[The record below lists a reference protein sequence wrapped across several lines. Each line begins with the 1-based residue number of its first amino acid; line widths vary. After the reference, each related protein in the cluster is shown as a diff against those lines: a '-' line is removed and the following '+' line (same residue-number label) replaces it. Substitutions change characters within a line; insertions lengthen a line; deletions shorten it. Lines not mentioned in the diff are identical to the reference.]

1 MWSLNAVDTGR
12 RKLSL
17 VDKFLEIDWGLIL
30 LLCVISSLGFA
41 MLYSI
46 ADRSIEPWAYRQ
58 TIRFAAGIIIL
69 LTVALLDIRLWLKL
83 AYPVYILALILLIS
97 VEFFGISD
105 ISAERWIRIGTLQI
119 QPAEIMKVAVV
130 LALARYFHDISLEQV
145 SRPLYL
151 IPPALLIA
159 APVALVLNQPD
170 LGTAV
175 LLLLVGAG
183 MLFLAGLSWWVFAL
197 SGMLGLLAL
206 PLVWQSIYEY
216 QRERILNFLDPT
228 QDPLGAGYNIIQSKI
243 ALGSGG
249 VFGKG
254 FGNGSQGK
262 LDFLPERHTDFIF
275 TALGEELGF
284 VGACFLIVMYVL
296 VLGYA
301 VSFAFASRNHF
312 GRLLAM
318 GIGLQ
323 LFLYVA
329 TNTAMVVGLVPVV
342 GVPIPLVSY
351 GGTAMMTLMFGFG
364 LLMSVHI
371 HRNVYVPRATPWFF
385 R

>member
-12 RKLSL
+12 RKPSL

-46 ADRSIEPWAYRQ
+46 ADQSIEPWAYRQ

-97 VEFFGISD
+97 VEFFGVSD

-170 LGTAV
+170 LGTAI
-175 LLLLVGAG
+175 LLLLGGAG

-351 GGTAMMTLMFGFG
+351 GGTAMMALMFGFG

-371 HRNVYVPRATPWFF
+371 HRNVYVPRVTPWFF

>member
-1 MWSLNAVDTGR
+1 MWPLNGIDAGG

-17 VDKFLEIDWGLIL
+17 VDKSLKINWGLLL
-30 LLCVISSLGFA
+30 LLCMIAGLGFA

-46 ADRSIEPWAYRQ
+46 AGQSIEPWAYPQ
-58 TIRFAAGIIIL
+58 IIRFAAGMVIL
-69 LTVALLDIRLWLKL
+69 LITALVDIHLWLKL
-83 AYPVYILALILLIS
+83 AYPIYALALILLVS
-97 VEFFGISD
+97 VEFFGVSG
-105 ISAERWIRIGTLQI
+105 ISAERWIRIGPLQI
-119 QPAEIMKVAVV
+119 QPAEIMKVAMV
-130 LALARYFHDISLEQV
+130 LALARYFHGISLEQV

-151 IPPALLIA
+151 IPSVLLIA
-159 APVALVLNQPD
+159 APVAFILNQPD

-175 LLLLVGAG
+175 LLLLGGAG
-183 MLFLAGLSWWVFAL
+183 MLFLAGLSWRVFAL
-197 SGMLGLLAL
+197 SGMVSLLAL
-206 PLVWQSIYEY
+206 PLAWQSIYEY

-254 FGNGSQGK
+254 FGNGSQAK

-284 VGACFLIVMYVL
+284 VGACLLIGMYVL

-312 GRLLAM
+312 GRLLAI

-351 GGTAMMTLMFGFG
+351 GGTAMITLMFGFG

-371 HRNVYVPRATPWFF
+371 HRNVYIPRATP
-385 R
+385 